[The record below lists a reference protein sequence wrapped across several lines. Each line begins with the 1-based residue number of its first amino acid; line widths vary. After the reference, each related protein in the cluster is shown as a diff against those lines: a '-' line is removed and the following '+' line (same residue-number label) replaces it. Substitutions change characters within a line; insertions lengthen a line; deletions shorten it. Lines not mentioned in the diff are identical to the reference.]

1 MTELKTLFEKNVDTS
16 IREHVL
22 FITQTYMNAGFE
34 CWIVGGPVRDLLLK
48 IKPKDIDFATNAPL
62 EVTEELFESVLP
74 TGEDHGTL
82 TVRVGGE
89 NYEVT
94 RYRKDVDTDGRRAT
108 IEFADTIQEDVLR
121 RDLTINAIAF
131 NPITGEVVDAVGG
144 LDDMENRVL
153 RFVGNTKD
161 RVLEDHLRAL
171 RYIRF
176 VSRLEPFG
184 FKPCDNIMEE
194 IKEVFDADVLSVERI
209 YQEINIMFTTF
220 QKNGGKGVDFA
231 KAQTQ
236 LLNVFERF
244 SISKEQH
251 DMMVS
256 RIFKTMDFFPIAY
269 EYYMTSIEKEKTI
282 MFNLRLPKEYAKWVV
297 LFEEY
302 RKIDISDMV
311 HLKDL
316 LERLNG
322 DYETAMK
329 FCSFY
334 EVYNV
339 DNGFETARMLL
350 KNLHEKAKN
359 GQEEPFLVTH
369 LEIGGNDLISM
380 GFKGEQ
386 IGIKMRAFL
395 QAVKADPTLND
406 KNKLITL
413 V

>member
-1 MTELKTLFEKNVDTS
+1 MTEMKTLFERNVDPDVKNH
-16 IREHVL
+16 IL
-22 FITQTYMNAGFE
+22 FITQKYMDAGFE
-34 CWIVGGPVRDLLLK
+34 CWIVGGPVRDLLLG
-48 IKPKDIDFATNAPL
+48 ISPKDIDFATNCPL
-62 EVTEELFESVLP
+62 DITKVLFDTVIP

-94 RYRKDVDTDGRRAT
+94 RYRKDVETDGRRAT
-108 IEFADTIQEDVLR
+108 IAFADTIQEDVIR
-121 RDLTINAIAF
+121 RDLTINAIAY
-131 NPITGEVVDAVGG
+131 NPITDEIIDAVGG
-144 LDDMENRVL
+144 MDDMKNRVL
-153 RFVGNTKD
+153 RFVGSTKE
-161 RVLEDHLRAL
+161 RIREDNLRAL

-176 VSRLEPFG
+176 VSRLEPYG
-184 FKPCDNIMEE
+184 FKSCDVTMEE
-194 IKEVFDADVLSVERI
+194 IKTVFNADLLSVERI
-209 YQEINIMFTTF
+209 YQEINMMFATF

-236 LLNVFERF
+236 LLDVFNRF
-244 SISKEQH
+244 SITKEQH

-256 RIFKTMDFFPIAY
+256 RIFKTLDFFPLAY

-282 MFNLRLPKEYAKWVV
+282 MRNLHLPKEYAKWVV

-369 LEIGGNDLISM
+369 LEIGGNDLINM

-395 QAVKADPTLND
+395 QAVKSDPSLND
-406 KNKLITL
+406 KNKLIAL

>member
-1 MTELKTLFEKNVDTS
+1 MTELKNLFENNVEDTVKQH
-16 IREHVL
+16 IL
-22 FITQTYMNAGFE
+22 FIVQTYMNAGFE
-34 CWIVGGPVRDLLLK
+34 CWIVGGPVRDLLLN

-62 EVTEELFESVLP
+62 EVTEELFDSVLS

-82 TVRVGGE
+82 TIRIGGE

-369 LEIGGNDLISM
+369 LAIGGNDLINM

-386 IGIKMRAFL
+386 IGIKMRTFL